1 MLEELR
7 RAVIKRIDQVVKVDA
22 AMVLLKDGLGGAIQD
37 LPLMGNV
44 FAKGTEFR
52 QTLLDICSA
61 ELLEYFASLSPDF
74 FRSNCFDEALDDLG
88 GQGILANHEEMEDG
102 GSEAG
107 AKGDD
112 ANRLRGA
119 S

>member
-1 MLEELR
+1 MGVSVGRFVPRKPFQHEQAGRDVLEELR

-74 FRSNCFDEALDDLG
+74 FRSNCFDEALDDPG
-88 GQGILANHEEMEDG
+88 W
-102 GSEAG
+102 
-107 AKGDD
+107 
-112 ANRLRGA
+112 
-119 S
+119 